1 MATVRNS
8 SVSSACLVR
17 ISQERGADL
26 AGLEITTTQIGVVNN
41 TGDAIVI
48 PAGSALY
55 LTVVSNRRGEDGA
68 INARCVDPR
77 VWTGTGRNE
86 TATA

>member
-1 MATVRNS
+1 MANVRNS
-8 SVSSACLVR
+8 FVSSACLVR

-48 PAGSALY
+48 PPGSSLY
-55 LTVVSNRRGEDGA
+55 LTVISNRRGEDGA

-77 VWTGTGRNE
+77 VWTGTGKTE